1 MATNSRT
8 FEVKFIGDTK
18 GLVGSFKDIQKQA
31 GILGKSVSSTAN
43 VMKAAFAAFSVGTVV
58 RGLQSAVM
66 SASNL
71 SESIAKANTVF
82 SNNADEVQA
91 WARTTSKAFGVN
103 RQAALEA
110 AGTYGNL
117 FQAFG
122 VSQKEAFKMST
133 SLVELAA
140 DMASFNNVPI
150 DQALTALRSGLS
162 GEAEPLKRFGV
173 ALNEARLK
181 AEAAALGL
189 GTFTGTLPPAIRM
202 QAAYSLVLKDTA
214 LQQGDVAR
222 TSSGLANQM
231 KFLQAGV
238 ADAKASFGELFIPVV
253 LNVVNVLNDK
263 VIPVIND
270 VVEAMKLDGIGAG
283 LEVFMTNLD
292 NVISGL
298 TGTAKAVYDVVT
310 ALVSLKIAFYFV
322 STMPA
327 IIKGVSSS
335 FLFLKGVIDTVR
347 IATMYGTAGF
357 KMFFTS
363 IKAGLISTGIGA
375 LAVAMG
381 LIIQLLID
389 AYLTSE
395 TFRAKVNAAVG
406 AVIDTFKTLFGWVK
420 SVLQAIGLF
429 SEATPYIDAA
439 ALAAT
444 RASDK
449 LTNVNKTTLELGKAA
464 SIAKKPVD
472 DLTDSLSSPS
482 GGKGVDKAAEA
493 AQKAIDAF
501 KNSLNSAKDKLKEAQ
516 EAFKNFAST
525 VSDSI
530 TSVINFGDA
539 ANAETGTFLENLI
552 AQAAKAKEFGTK
564 VQELLRAGLSERAIS
579 QVLNAGADA
588 GIKIADEIIAGGAT
602 VVEQVNTLVAA
613 TQSLADQLGQNA
625 AQQFYSV
632 GVAQGEALVQG
643 VVDAIKAAGFTIE
656 GTLADTIAA
665 PVKVAQAV
673 VQATPKPA
681 ATQPPAPKA
690 TPKLTKAQESV
701 VSRLKKIP
709 MMAEGGFVNSP
720 TLAMIGEAGPEAVV
734 PLNKMPMSGN
744 TYNLTINAGM
754 GADGAALGKQIV
766 DAIKRYE
773 RSSGPVFASV

>member
-322 STMPA
+322 GTMPA

-335 FLFLKGVIDTVR
+335 FLFLKGIIDTVR

-673 VQATPKPA
+673 VQAAPKPA
-681 ATQPPAPKA
+681 ATQAPTPKA

-701 VSRLKKIP
+701 ISRLQKIP

-734 PLNKMPMSGN
+734 PLNKMPMGGN

>member
-322 STMPA
+322 GTMPA

-347 IATMYGTAGF
+347 IAAMYGTAGF

-395 TFRAKVNAAVG
+395 TFRARVNAAVG
-406 AVIDTFKTLFGWVK
+406 AVVDMFKTLFGWVK

-472 DLTDSLSSPS
+472 DLSDSLSSPS

-564 VQELLRAGLSERAIS
+564 VQELLRAGLSERAIT

-734 PLNKMPMSGN
+734 PLNKMPMGGN

>member
-322 STMPA
+322 GTMPA

-347 IATMYGTAGF
+347 IAAMYGTAGF

-673 VQATPKPA
+673 VQAAPKPA
-681 ATQPPAPKA
+681 ATQAPTPKA

-701 VSRLKKIP
+701 ISRLQKIP

-734 PLNKMPMSGN
+734 PLNKMPMGGN